1 MLTSII
7 KSRRSIFQFKP
18 EVVPNTAIDQ
28 CLEAAIWAPN
38 HGLTEPWRFYVIGP
52 KMHIKLASIY
62 AELRALK
69 RANRADINNYQS
81 VYDHA
86 IKKFMSIPKLIFVGQ
101 TSNSDPTVQAEDYAS
116 CACAIQNFQLAAWEL
131 NLGVQWSTGPIINAP
146 ETANLLQID
155 PSKIQLIA
163 ALYMGY
169 PKAIPNTSRRPYL
182 ELTQYYD

>member
-1 MLTSII
+1 MVS
-7 KSRRSIFQFKP
+7 
-18 EVVPNTAIDQ
+18 NTAINH

-52 KMHIKLASIY
+52 QMHIRLASIY
-62 AELRALK
+62 AELRASK
-69 RANRADINNYQS
+69 RANKADINNYQS

-101 TSNSDPTVQAEDYAS
+101 VIDSDPVVQIEDYAA

-131 NLGVQWSTGPIINAP
+131 NLGVQWSTGPIINAND
-146 ETANLLQID
+146 TANLLQID
-155 PSKIQLIA
+155 ASKIQLIA
-163 ALYMGY
+163 AFYVGY
-169 PKAIPNTSRRPYL
+169 PKAIPNSSRRPYS